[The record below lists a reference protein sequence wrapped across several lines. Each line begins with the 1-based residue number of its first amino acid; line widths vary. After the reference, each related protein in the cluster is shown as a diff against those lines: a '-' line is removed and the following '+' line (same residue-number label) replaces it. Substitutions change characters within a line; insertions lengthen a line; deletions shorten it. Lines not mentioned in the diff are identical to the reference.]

1 MLMDILKTI
10 PDHRDPQGREYK
22 LYDIFYISILAI
34 LGNAKTYADIARFME
49 INFDILKKALGLK
62 WRRPPVESAIYKII
76 VGTEPAAVELAF
88 RTHGEELTKKKEA
101 ELVEVKEDQA
111 RRKHFCFDGKKLNGS
126 FSRSKNTRA
135 QEIFNIFTAHEQII
149 LGHVLIDEKESE
161 IPALQELFETLDL
174 EDVVVTAD
182 ALHCQKKLLKMPM
195 LQNRFS

>member
-22 LYDIFYISILAI
+22 LHDIFYISILAI

-49 INFDILKKALGLK
+49 VNFDMLKKALGLK
-62 WRRPPVESAIYKII
+62 WRRPPVDSAIYKII
-76 VGTEPAAVELAF
+76 VGTEPEEVERAF
-88 RTHGEELTKKKEA
+88 RAHGEELTKKNET
-101 ELVEVKEDQA
+101 ELVETQA
-111 RRKHFCFDGKKLNGS
+111 DKPRKHFCFDGKKLNGS

-135 QEIFNIFTAHEQII
+135 QEIFNIFAAHEQII
-149 LGHVLIDEKESE
+149 LGHVSIDEKESE

-174 EDVVVTAD
+174 EDVIVTAD

-195 LQNRFS
+195 PQKRFS